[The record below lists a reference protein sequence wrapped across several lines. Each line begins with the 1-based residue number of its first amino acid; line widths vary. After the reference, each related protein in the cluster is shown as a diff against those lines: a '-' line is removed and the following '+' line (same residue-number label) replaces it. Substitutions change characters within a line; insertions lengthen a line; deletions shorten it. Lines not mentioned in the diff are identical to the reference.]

1 MLRVSDLRRREPGA
15 TNSRHGRCIAVR
27 YGSAQTL
34 LSPLVF
40 LPIFVAS
47 MTPDAS
53 APTKSPITF
62 DAALGIVGDVP
73 RVAAAG
79 RAVQEK
85 TDLDRNVASIPFN
98 PQIAIQPG
106 WRFAPRDA
114 QQPEVIVEVL
124 QPWNLS
130 GYGSARRRTM
140 SLEEAVLQAEA
151 RAVALAARLGA
162 ARAWIDLWAVEHIAE
177 EVRREE
183 VIARE
188 LERLVERAATLGAM
202 TKADLAEAAAYHAEA
217 RIAVLLAEGE
227 VFHLGLALARE
238 LADPGSV
245 PLHTTG
251 DLPAPV
257 VPSDA
262 RLAEY
267 LDRVAALPAVTLR
280 DLQVRATR
288 ARELEEAA
296 ARGTTAHLGA
306 ALQRDAPG
314 GLVVSGIARL
324 TFPIFDHGERERAGI
339 RAEAARLEGERRDA
353 VVAGRTEIA
362 SSFHEVLHSDEILT
376 VVRDDLAPASRK
388 AAEDRRQIFQQGAAT
403 LLEVLQSD
411 RAAVVAANRLWR
423 AQAEHAWARTKLWLL
438 LADMALREAEK
449 PGGS

>member
-1 MLRVSDLRRREPGA
+1 MA
-15 TNSRHGRCIAVR
+15 
-27 YGSAQTL
+27 
-34 LSPLVF
+34 
-40 LPIFVAS
+40 
-47 MTPDAS
+47 PDAS
-53 APTKSPITF
+53 VAEQGPITF
-62 DAALGIVGDVP
+62 DAALGLARDVP
-73 RVAAAG
+73 RVVAAG

-85 TDLDRNVASIPFN
+85 TDLDGNVGSIPFN

-114 QQPEVIVEVL
+114 RQPEVIVEIL
-124 QPWNLS
+124 QPWNAS

-162 ARAWIDLWAVEHIAE
+162 ARAWIDLWAAEHIAE

-202 TKADLAEAAAYHAEA
+202 TQADLAEAAAYHADA
-217 RIAVLLAEGE
+217 RIAVLLADGE
-227 VFHLGLALARE
+227 VFHQGLALARE
-238 LADPGSV
+238 LADPGAV
-245 PLHTTG
+245 PLHTLG

-257 VPSDA
+257 VPSEA
-262 RLAEY
+262 RRVEF
-267 LDRVAALPAVTLR
+267 LDRVAALPVVSLR
-280 DLQVRATR
+280 DLEVRATR

-296 ARGTTAHLGA
+296 ARGTMAHLGA

-314 GLVVSGIARL
+314 GLVVSGIARV

-353 VVAGRTEIA
+353 VIAARTEVA
-362 SSFHEVLHSDEILT
+362 SSFHEVSHSDEVLA
-376 VVRDDLAPASRK
+376 VVRDDLAPASRR
-388 AAEDRRQIFQQGAAT
+388 AAENRRQIFQQGAAT

-411 RAAVVAANRLWR
+411 RGAVVAANRLWR

-438 LADMALREAEK
+438 LADLALRNAEK
-449 PGGS
+449 AGGP